1 MAQRYFELI
10 EDMSSPERW
19 VLGNTLDAQGKEVE
33 ERLYLNEEPTRFD
46 GRLRVPILHP
56 GSPLD
61 FSCADGGDFPVVI
74 EKIASTLAELAPD
87 DVQLYPAEVDSRS
100 EPYFLVNVA
109 RLVKCI
115 DEAACAEVRYWEPDD
130 GRPDKLGQYRA
141 VYGMRID
148 PAKVGDAKV
157 FRPWGYPSALLVAEE
172 VKEALER
179 TGASGLEFRE
189 VTGPSPIS
197 DEERAYKR
205 KCRELLEPP
214 PAARRAAWK
223 SLGTLDELAVAPRAI
238 CYEWPGYRQN
248 WGIIHREPRHT
259 LLVSEGLSDPFIAR
273 LEPSVGFGLE
283 LALETERTELPLDSI
298 EESWPYMLL
307 ARVARE
313 VVAHEDVRERA
324 KAGLFS
330 VKVSGKGMPVPLVT
344 REGHVGALLG
354 LESRTLPRHFSTPF
368 GDVRLVTVK
377 ALLPA
382 ELEYVVKRGAE
393 GLAEL
398 ARRFAEDGGEHV
410 SRANRRAAV

>member
-1 MAQRYFELI
+1 MSKRYFELD

-19 VLGNTLDAQGKEVE
+19 VLDDTLDAQGGLVGA
-33 ERLYLNEEPTRFD
+33 RLYLNETPIRFD

-61 FSCADGGDFPVVI
+61 FSLADSGEFPVVT
-74 EKIASTLAELAPD
+74 EKVASTLAELAPG
-87 DVQLYPAEVDSRS
+87 DVQLYPAEVDSRP

-115 DEAACAEVRYWEPDD
+115 DEAASEEVRYGEPEDHW
-130 GRPDKLGQYRA
+130 PDKLGYYRS

-148 PAKVGDAKV
+148 SSQVGDAKV
-157 FRPWGYPSALLVAEE
+157 FRPWGYPRALLVAED

-179 TGASGLEFRE
+179 TGATGLLFKE

-197 DEERAYKR
+197 EEERAYKR

-214 PAARRAAWK
+214 PAARRAAWR
-223 SLGTLDELAVAPRAI
+223 SLGTVDELAVAPRAI

-248 WGIIHREPRHT
+248 WRVIHREAGRL

-283 LALETERTELPLDSI
+283 LALETESAELPLESI
-298 EESWPYMLL
+298 EGSWPFTLL
-307 ARVARE
+307 ERVSKE
-313 VVAHEDVRERA
+313 VVAHESVRERG
-324 KAGLFS
+324 KAGL
-330 VKVSGKGMPVPLVT
+330 VVLEVAGKGMPATLVT
-344 REGHVGALLG
+344 TEGRVGVLLG
-354 LESRTLPRHFSTPF
+354 LESRTLPRQFPTPF
-368 GDVRLVTVK
+368 GDVRLVSVK

-382 ELEYVVKRGAE
+382 ELEYVSKRGKE
-393 GLAEL
+393 GMDDL
-398 ARRFAEDGGEHV
+398 ARRFAETGEEHV
-410 SRANRRAAV
+410 SRPSR